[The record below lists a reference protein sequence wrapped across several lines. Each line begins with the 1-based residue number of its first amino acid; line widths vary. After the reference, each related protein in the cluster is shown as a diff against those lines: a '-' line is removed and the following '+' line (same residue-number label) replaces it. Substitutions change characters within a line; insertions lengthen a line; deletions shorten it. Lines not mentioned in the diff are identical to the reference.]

1 MRLFLDANV
10 IFAAA
15 ISPAGRAQ
23 ALFALA
29 EASYITLLTSPFA
42 ADEARRNVG
51 RKYPDA
57 TGRLEALLSACQVV
71 AEGSPERVAWAREF
85 LPAKDAPILAAAVA
99 VRADMLVT
107 GDRAHFGAL
116 YGRSFE
122 STEVVSLAAALAQL
136 LSADVQ
142 DES

>member
-15 ISPAGRAQ
+15 ISPEGRAQ

-29 EASYITLLTSPFA
+29 EAGYGTLLTSSFA
-42 ADEARRNVG
+42 AEEARRNVE

-57 TGRLEALLSACQVV
+57 LLRLEDLLSRCQLVP
-71 AEGSPERVAWAREF
+71 EGPPERIVWAHDL

-99 VRADMLVT
+99 AGAELLVT
-107 GDRAHFGAL
+107 GDRAHFGTL
-116 YGRSFE
+116 YGRTFE
-122 STEVVSLAAALAQL
+122 GTEVVSLAEGLARLLAL
-136 LSADVQ
+136 
-142 DES
+142 